1 MCSWKEFGKWKIGP
15 EHQKKIGMVDR
26 SISAAISQQTRQPY
40 GIGVVVLQPLLT
52 AQRVADR
59 RLQSRGQFDYLLAR
73 VSAPIAAKNRD
84 GAGLVNH
91 VYERFQIRI
100 RWSKHRGRGDADI
113 NRFAHGVC
121 RRDVPGN
128 GEHGGAF
135 LDDRSAYCRTDD
147 RLCLSRID

>member
-59 RLQSRGQFDYLLAR
+59 RLQSRGQSEYLH
-73 VSAPIAAKNRD
+73 APVYAPNAAKNRN
-84 GAGLVNH
+84 GAALFNH
-91 VYERFQIRI
+91 VYERFLILI
-100 RWSKHRGRGDADI
+100 RWSKDRGPSDEDI
-113 NRFAHGVC
+113 
-121 RRDVPGN
+121 
-128 GEHGGAF
+128 
-135 LDDRSAYCRTDD
+135 
-147 RLCLSRID
+147 